1 MSHVGITNCWV
12 LLVLPIVGTPQT
24 YPNLVSQHVLLL
36 PIWLPVNPQIR
47 PGGSCQSPLLT
58 AKFATFLDGES
69 LKWTTR
75 LQEDESRG
83 REFLSKTGSSFESS
97 WLRWMLARILWMD
110 IPDIP
115 DIPFLG
121 YSYQVLTNGLEG
133 ILSWELC
140 FLLILINKH
149 DWCKHEAN
157 MKLSSPGSERVQ
169 GLFVGA
175 QPQQSRHQHPRG
187 DLCCGP
193 IVVPDVVILG
203 FKRWA

>member
-97 WLRWMLARILWMD
+97 WLRWMLATILWM
-110 IPDIP
+110 DIP

-133 ILSWELC
+133 ILSCYVC
-140 FLLILINKH
+140 FLHILNLQT
-149 DWCKHEAN
+149 WCKHEGHEVVAR
-157 MKLSSPGSERVQ
+157 LGVGPRALCWGAAAAVSSSTSQRRLV
-169 GLFVGA
+169 
-175 QPQQSRHQHPRG
+175 R
-187 DLCCGP
+187 GP
-193 IVVPDVVILG
+193 IVVPLCCCNP
-203 FKRWA
+203 RL